1 MTRDYEMAKMTIS
14 LLFKTKGDEIGQT
27 VRYKQIVKE
36 NDRLKNQLIKKN
48 TTLKIFPKCVVVGE

>member
-14 LLFKTKGDEIGQT
+14 LLFKTKGDCE
-27 VRYKQIVKE
+27 QIVKE